1 MLSFL
6 RAFPP
11 SSCKPGRRR
20 EWAATPKV
28 KDCRDVLATC
38 NKNWA
43 GNIAD
48 EDRVGESGN
57 PHMGEKEKKKKP
69 TRAACWMDGLL
80 FSPQCFQSDQPEYGG
95 FKHISTG
102 NIRGPNK

>member
-48 EDRVGESGN
+48 EDRVGESGESSYGRE
-57 PHMGEKEKKKKP
+57 GEEEEANQSCLLDGWP
-69 TRAACWMDGLL
+69 TFLAAML
-80 FSPQCFQSDQPEYGG
+80 SVR
-95 FKHISTG
+95 STG
-102 NIRGPNK
+102 IWGVQTYKYGKHPWT